1 MHLYIYVYIYH
12 IHNVEQ
18 IIPINKA
25 LFNGCIYIYICV
37 YIYIYVY
44 ILYTCT
50 YVYRF
55 LLEFVWIAESVS
67 PHGVATNSRLL
78 EAKEPYK
85 RDYIPQKRPIM
96 DRGKCFLLKGWLR
109 IVGSLK
115 QKRSIKEAIFRKR
128 DL

>member
-1 MHLYIYVYIYH
+1 
-12 IHNVEQ
+12 
-18 IIPINKA
+18 
-25 LFNGCIYIYICV
+25 V